1 MKKLFSLQA
10 RRLVLSV
17 CSLGMLTPAFAQTVW
32 ITVDAGTA
40 AKLKNAP
47 YQVADRQSLMKSLGI
62 NNLHAGKQLP
72 VLASIDEQD
81 ISLLS
86 GQIHQQLHRCGGFI
100 AHNSLAEAMSAVAN
114 PVSLA
119 VFTPPPLSQGTLVNS
134 MLPMLNNS
142 IIAQTITDLSAFT
155 NRYYTTTSGKN
166 AADWIA
172 SQWTSLVSGRSWAT
186 VSRVT
191 HSGYNQQS
199 VLLEFV
205 GSEFPNEIVVL
216 GGHLDSINQSGTT
229 ETTRA
234 PGADDDA
241 SGIATLTDIIRVMAT
256 QNLRPKRTIRFYGYA
271 AEEVGLRGSKDI
283 ATAAASAGK
292 QVIGVM
298 QLDMTN
304 YKGGVDDIVLMTD
317 YTNSSLNSYVQSLIS
332 TYQPNLKQSTDVCG
346 YGCSDHASWHNAGY
360 AAVMPF
366 EAKFNSSN
374 PKIHS
379 VNDTLANSDQ
389 TAAHALKF
397 AKLGLSFALELG
409 NSTGTTPPPPTGS
422 SGEFTNLAAAKG
434 SWVYKTIVVPTGAK
448 SLKID
453 MSGGTGDADMY
464 VRQGANPTTST
475 YACRPYKTGNTESCT
490 LTNPVAGNWIVGLR
504 AYSAFSGVK
513 VAWSQQ

>member
-1 MKKLFSLQA
+1 MKQLISNQACRLMLSLCCA
-10 RRLVLSV
+10 GVAV
-17 CSLGMLTPAFAQTVW
+17 PAAAETVW
-32 ITVDAGTA
+32 ITLDPVTAG
-40 AKLKNAP
+40 KLKNAP
-47 YQVADRQSLMKSLGI
+47 YQVADRQSLMTNLGI
-62 NNLHAGKQLP
+62 ANLVPEHQLP
-72 VLASIDEQD
+72 VLASIDDQD
-81 ISLLS
+81 ISILS

-100 AHNSLAEAMSAVAN
+100 AHNSLAEAMNATAN

-119 VFTPPPLSQGTLVNS
+119 VFTPPPLTQGTLVNS

-142 IIAQTITDLSAFT
+142 TIAQTITDLSAFT
-155 NRYYTTTSGKN
+155 NRYYTTTTGKTS
-166 AADWIA
+166 ADWIA
-172 SQWTSLVSGRSWAT
+172 SQWSSLVSGRSWAT
-186 VSRVT
+186 VSRVSHT
-191 HSGYNQQS
+191 GYNQQS
-199 VLLEFV
+199 VMLELV
-205 GSEFPNEIVVL
+205 GSDYPNEIVVL

-241 SGIATLTDIIRVMAT
+241 SGIATLTDIIRVMAS

-317 YTNSSLNSYVQSLIS
+317 YTNASLNAYVQSLIS
-332 TYQPNLKQSTDVCG
+332 TYQPNLKQSTDLCG

-409 NSTGTTPPPPTGS
+409 NSTGTTPPPTGS
-422 SGEFTNLAAAKG
+422 SGEFTNLSAAKG
-434 SWVYKTIVVPTGAK
+434 SWVYKTIVVPAGAK
-448 SLKID
+448 SLQIN

-464 VRQGANPTTST
+464 VRQGANPTTTT

-513 VAWSQQ
+513 VVWSQQ

>member
-1 MKKLFSLQA
+1 MKQLFSNQA
-10 RRLVLSV
+10 CRLVLSL
-17 CSLGMLTPAFAQTVW
+17 CCAGIAAPAVAETVW
-32 ITVDAGTA
+32 ITIDAGTA

-47 YQVADRQSLMKSLGI
+47 YQVADRQSLMTSLGI
-62 NNLHAGKQLP
+62 ANLAPEHQLP

-81 ISLLS
+81 ISILS

-100 AHNSLAEAMSAVAN
+100 AHNSLAEAMNATAN

-119 VFTPPPLSQGTLVNS
+119 VFTPPPLTQGTLVNA

-142 IIAQTITDLSAFT
+142 SIAQTITDLSAFT

-166 AADWIA
+166 SADWIA

-186 VSRVT
+186 VSRVAHT
-191 HSGYNQQS
+191 GYNQQS
-199 VLLEFV
+199 VMLEFV
-205 GSEFPNEIVVL
+205 GSDFPNEIVVL

-241 SGIATLTDIIRVMAT
+241 SGIATLTDIIRVMAS

-283 ATAAASAGK
+283 ATAAAGAGK

-317 YTNSSLNSYVQSLIS
+317 YTNTSLNAYVQSLIS
-332 TYQPNLKQSTDVCG
+332 TYQPSLKQSTDVCG

-434 SWVYKTIVVPTGAK
+434 SWVYKTIVVPAGAK
-448 SLKID
+448 SLQIN

-464 VRQGANPTTST
+464 VRQGANPTTTT

-490 LTNPVAGNWIVGLR
+490 LTNPVAGNWIVGVR